1 MQGDLPGNGWVRLAD
16 MAGEEECWEVI
27 CRSAVKRALEVLLG
41 VPVLQEEDLTVSDAG
56 KLAGLRIT
64 DGVGKMPRVDE
75 PLFARLWM
83 DQLGRGG
90 VRIDVPP
97 KG

>member
-1 MQGDLPGNGWVRLAD
+1 

-64 DGVGKMPRVDE
+64 DGVGKC
-75 PLFARLWM
+75 
-83 DQLGRGG
+83 LGLTNLSLLAFGWISLG
-90 VRIDVPP
+90 EEE
-97 KG
+97 